1 MRAGVFSRAGLYHP
15 GMDRG
20 LVRRLAS
27 WIERPEILALDPAR
41 LGALARAL
49 GDDDPPVTAG
59 RWGTLIGF
67 DPAGGRR
74 RLVQFDR
81 RGNLIAAFRWRSDGA
96 LAWARCRT
104 ALGSWIGIE
113 PGVAAHAGWGRS
125 DRVWLLDASGP
136 WVPREEVTV
145 FQSLD
150 YERLD
155 VIPPLAHPRRLPP
168 GAGTAILDLVAGL
181 MKDQGV
187 TRVRYRGPYPT
198 EHLFTA
204 LLESFRY
211 DPAVPDPLARFMD
224 GGRLDWLPAPHER
237 HRVTPEISVQLRQEI
252 DKVVMDGATFYRRD
266 WQGVIHAEPRVVRS
280 EGDRVVCSLWA
291 LGRPIEDRLV
301 LDRSGEVL
309 EVRAAAPDHAP
320 TSPLPPLW
328 GPALAELIARESAPA
343 LGATIRDVMDGLAL
357 EWGGVVGD
365 LVRVDGATIRV
376 SRRLRDAAIAW
387 IREPS
392 AGAERAE
399 RAVQFVLEV
408 ARLLGSSVRLLAQI
422 RLEEASEEEQR
433 RALLEGAPPPLSGSI
448 GRLLAL
454 IASGTA

>member
-1 MRAGVFSRAGLYHP
+1 
-15 GMDRG
+15 MDRG

-27 WIERPEILALDPAR
+27 WIERPEILALDPVR
-41 LGALARAL
+41 IGALSRAL
-49 GDDDPPVTAG
+49 GEDAPPITAG

-67 DPAGGRR
+67 APAAGRR

-81 RGNLIAAFRWRSDGA
+81 RGNLIAAFRWRDDGA

-104 ALGSWIGIE
+104 VLGAWIGIE
-113 PGVAAHAGWGRS
+113 PGVATHPGWGPS
-125 DRVWLLDASGP
+125 DRVWRLDASGP

-168 GAGTAILDLVAGL
+168 GAGTAILDLLAGL

-211 DPAVPDPLARFMD
+211 DPAVADPLDRFMD
-224 GGRLDWLPAPHER
+224 GGQLDWLPAPHER
-237 HRVTPEISVQLRQEI
+237 HHVAPEVSVQLRHEV
-252 DKVVMDGATFYRRD
+252 DKVTLDGTTFYRRD
-266 WQGVIHAEPRVVRS
+266 WPGVIRSEPRVVRN
-280 EGDRVVCSLWA
+280 EGNRVVCSLWA

-309 EVRAAAPDHAP
+309 EARAAAPDHAP
-320 TSPLPPLW
+320 PAPLPPVW
-328 GPALAELIARESAPA
+328 GPALAELIARASAPA
-343 LGATIRDVMDGLAL
+343 LAGSIHDVMQGLTL
-357 EWGGVVGD
+357 EWGGVTGD
-365 LVRVDGATIRV
+365 LYRADGATIRV
-376 SRRLRDAAIAW
+376 NRRLRDAAIAW
-387 IREPS
+387 VREPPPGV
-392 AGAERAE
+392 AREE
-399 RAVQFVLEV
+399 RAVQFILEV
-408 ARLLGSSVRLLAQI
+408 ARLLGPTVRLRAQM

-433 RALLEGAPPPLSGSI
+433 RALLEVEREAPPLSDSI
-448 GRLLAL
+448 GRLLMLMVA
-454 IASGTA
+454 GTV

>member
-1 MRAGVFSRAGLYHP
+1 
-15 GMDRG
+15 MDRG
-20 LVRRLAS
+20 LAQRLAS
-27 WIERPEILALDPAR
+27 WLERPEIMALDPAR
-41 LGALARAL
+41 IGALARAL
-49 GDDDPPVTAG
+49 DEADPPVTVG

-67 DPAGGRR
+67 DPGPGRR

-81 RGNLIAAFRWRSDGA
+81 RGNLIAAFRWRSDGP
-96 LAWARCRT
+96 LGWARCRT
-104 ALGSWIGIE
+104 ALGCWIGIE
-113 PGVAAHAGWGRS
+113 PGTATHPGWGPS

-155 VIPPLAHPRRLPP
+155 HVPPLAQPRRLPP
-168 GAGTAILDLVAGL
+168 GAGTAILDLLAGL
-181 MKDQGV
+181 MKDQGI

-198 EHLFTA
+198 EQLFTA

-211 DPAVPDPLARFMD
+211 DPAVADPLERFMD

-237 HRVTPEISVQLRQEI
+237 HHVAPEVSVQLRHEV
-252 DKVVMDGATFYRRD
+252 DKVVLDGATFYRRD
-266 WQGVIHAEPRVVRS
+266 WQGVIRGEPRVVRS
-280 EGDRVVCSLWA
+280 EGDRVICSLWA
-291 LGRPIEDRLV
+291 LGRSIEDRLI
-301 LDRSGEVL
+301 LDRSGEVIEARL
-309 EVRAAAPDHAP
+309 AAPDHAP
-320 TSPLPPLW
+320 PSPLPPVW

-343 LGATIRDVMDGLAL
+343 LAASILHVMDGLAL

-365 LVRVDGATIRV
+365 LIRVNGSTIRL

-392 AGAERAE
+392 AGAERAG
-399 RAVQFVLEV
+399 RAIQFVVEV
-408 ARLLGSSVRLLAQI
+408 ARLLGPAVRLLAQM
-422 RLEEASEEEQR
+422 RLEGASEEEQR
-433 RALLEGAPPPLSGSI
+433 RALLQGVGDRDAPGLRESV